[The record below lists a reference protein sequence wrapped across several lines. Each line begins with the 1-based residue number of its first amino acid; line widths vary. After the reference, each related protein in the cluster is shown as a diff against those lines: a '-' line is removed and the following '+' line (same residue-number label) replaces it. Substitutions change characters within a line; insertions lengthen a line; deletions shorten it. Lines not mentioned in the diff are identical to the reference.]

1 MIESTEATTHI
12 SENGIT
18 QLSDDDGGQ
27 YHIFSDETNG
37 CVLEAELKFGDGTNS
52 GDEDEL
58 NTTNSSLA
66 YLTQVRKK
74 RKKSVDMVPRRTCT
88 TRTIAFTGIGFLVI
102 CLVMV
107 GVSLL
112 MSKDIDALGKHF
124 QTKLYCTIHAIS
136 EHNTETSPYKS
147 DPRFPPNI

>member
-1 MIESTEATTHI
+1 MMESTEATTHI

-18 QLSDDDGGQ
+18 QLFDDDGDQ
-27 YHIFSDETNG
+27 YHIFSDETNA
-37 CVLEAELKFGDGTNS
+37 CVLEDELKFGDGTNS

-66 YLTQVRKK
+66 YLTLV
-74 RKKSVDMVPRRTCT
+74 RKKSVDMIPRRTCT
-88 TRTIAFTGIGFLVI
+88 TRAIAFTGIGFLVI

-124 QTKLYCTIHAIS
+124 QTKLYCTIHELLWVSRRNKVRI
-136 EHNTETSPYKS
+136 
-147 DPRFPPNI
+147 